1 MIKEVIFKELSKKLI
16 EIVTKS
22 IKNTGVKFYSKEKDI
37 IDSLTLH
44 LQSVNTWSS
53 EVNFSDL
60 KHVKSTTK
68 VYVELQLYF
77 QPLRVRISESEKS
90 DKFELKNIFKHSE
103 SHIALLGQVGSGKTT
118 SLKYFCQSLLFNDG
132 FFENQLCYPI
142 LIKLN
147 EFNSLSKEN
156 DYSKNIIFDAL
167 IKVLGIKF
175 DFHGIED
182 KSIEDVKEAVLVN
195 FLNENKV
202 LLLLDGFDEITFKNR
217 RDVVLNEFENLSTH
231 VYFSKIVLTSRTSD
245 YRYSFSN
252 VKVFEIC
259 SLNDEQIEKFAEKW
273 LESEADK
280 LDFLSKIKI
289 SPFYDTAI
297 RPLTIAH
304 LCALYERNKNIPEKP
319 KTVYRKIVMLLLEEW
334 NQQRNIFRPSKYAKF
349 ENDRKFDFL
358 SSLAFNLTTS
368 NSSSSFSKQNLKN
381 VYYKIYQDFDLEK
394 EEMTN
399 VIDELESHNG
409 LILQSGFEKYEFA
422 HKSIQEYLTAEYIVR
437 LPKIPETRNVAVK
450 LPNEF
455 AVAIAISSKPSEY
468 FIEFVETIVV
478 NLKLGGQ
485 FIKPFVSRLLL
496 EKVDFNKHIN
506 VTISALKLYS
516 IYIQSEQ
523 NEMAQL
529 SLFYVDD
536 LILQF
541 EHFIEEIFK
550 RNDKNAFF
558 EYYEVTEEV
567 ISSDGIII
575 CVLQLLPLGP
585 SRFPK
590 KLYCRKSFI
599 QS

>member
-1 MIKEVIFKELSKKLI
+1 MIKEIILKELSKKVI
-16 EIVTKS
+16 EIASKS
-22 IKNTGVKFYSKEKDI
+22 IKNTNVKFHSKEKDI
-37 IDSLTLH
+37 IESLSHH
-44 LQSVNTWSS
+44 LRSVNSWSS

-77 QPLRVRISESEKS
+77 QPLRVRITENEESEK
-90 DKFELKNIFKHSE
+90 FELRNIFKHSE
-103 SHIALLGQVGSGKTT
+103 NHIALLGQVGSGKTT
-118 SLKYFCQSLLFNDG
+118 SLKYFCQSLLFNEG
-132 FFENQLCYPI
+132 IFESQLCYPI

-147 EFNSLSKEN
+147 EFNSTSKEN

-167 IKVLGIKF
+167 IKILGIRF
-175 DFHGIED
+175 EFQGIED
-182 KSIEDVKEAVLVN
+182 KAIDNVKESVLIK

-217 RDVVLNEFENLSTH
+217 RDVVLSEFECLSAN
-231 VYFSKIVLTSRTSD
+231 VYFSKIILTSRTSD
-245 YRYSFSN
+245 YRYSISN
-252 VKVFEIC
+252 VKVYEIC

-273 LESEADK
+273 LENEIDK
-280 LDFLSKIKI
+280 IDFLRKIKK

-304 LCALYERNKNIPEKP
+304 LCAIYERNKNIPEKP

-334 NQQRNIFRPSKYAKF
+334 NQQRHIFRPSKYAKF

-368 NSSSSFSKQNLKN
+368 NSSSSFSKHNLKS
-381 VYYKIYQDFDLEK
+381 VYNKIYQDFDLEK

-437 LPKIPETRNVAVK
+437 LPKIPESRNITAK

-468 FIEFVETIVV
+468 FIDFVELIVV

-485 FIKPFVSRLLL
+485 FIKPFINRLLL
-496 EKVDFNKHIN
+496 EKVDFNKNTN
-506 VTISALKLYS
+506 VAISALKLYS

-523 NEMAQL
+523 NEMSQL
-529 SLFYVDD
+529 SLFYIDD
-536 LILQF
+536 LLLQF
-541 EHFIEEIFK
+541 ENFIEEIFK
-550 RNDKNAFF
+550 RNDKKDFF
-558 EYYEVTEEV
+558 ENYEVIEE
-567 ISSDGIII
+567 IPSSDGIII
-575 CVLQLLPLGP
+575 CKLKLLPF
-585 SRFPK
+585 SSNRFPRN
-590 KLYCRKSFI
+590 LYCRKTFM